1 MSDAPIDLRG
11 ATLAGYASLLTSTG
25 TLVCCALP
33 ALLVAVGAG
42 AVLASAVTAFPALVW
57 LSEYKALV
65 FGGSGLMLGAAG
77 MMQWQ
82 ARSLPCPVDP
92 AQAAACA
99 RTRRVSAGV
108 YLFSVAVFLVGAFFA
123 FGLPLLL

>member
-1 MSDAPIDLRG
+1 VSGVGDRVGPELDTGLIG
-11 ATLAGYASLLTSTG
+11 ARAASMLSLLTSG
-25 TLVCCALP
+25 STLMCCALP

-57 LSEYKALV
+57 PSEYKALV
-65 FGGSGLMLGAAG
+65 FGGSGLMLGVAG

-99 RTRRVSAGV
+99 RLTPTCWYAS
-108 YLFSVAVFLVGAFFA
+108 S
-123 FGLPLLL
+123 FGTILPR